1 MIATGL
7 QVLQELI
14 DNQQHTLVREFLR
27 ERGHHL
33 LEGVLVVKLL
43 IGGRECVID
52 AELFEEALK
61 LQGDDLAQRHLQATH
76 LDAQY
81 LEAPGDRGNRFGDFR
96 VADHRCV
103 GRILGHQ
110 RQHRHQVRLTG
121 AVVAD
126 DQHALVID

>member
-1 MIATGL
+1 MLEAHAVEDGFLHASHEAELQVLGDFANLTQDGQVLHQLVIATGL

-27 ERGHHL
+27 KRGHHL

-61 LQGDDLAQRHLQATH
+61 L
-76 LDAQY
+76 
-81 LEAPGDRGNRFGDFR
+81 
-96 VADHRCV
+96 
-103 GRILGHQ
+103 
-110 RQHRHQVRLTG
+110 
-121 AVVAD
+121 
-126 DQHALVID
+126 